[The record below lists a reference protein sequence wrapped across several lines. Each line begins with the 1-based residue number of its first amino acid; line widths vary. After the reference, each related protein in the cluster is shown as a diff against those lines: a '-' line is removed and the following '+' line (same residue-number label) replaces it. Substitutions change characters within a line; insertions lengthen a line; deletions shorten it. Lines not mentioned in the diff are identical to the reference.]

1 MRSSCHLKVL
11 NSSTPKNHIDPDK
24 NMITLFDT
32 DVLVEVANGRLDLN
46 LVALNELKNRGLDNN
61 GKCIGFNKE

>member
-1 MRSSCHLKVL
+1 
-11 NSSTPKNHIDPDK
+11 
-24 NMITLFDT
+24 MITLFDT

>member
-1 MRSSCHLKVL
+1 MKAI

-46 LVALNELKNRGLDNN
+46 LVALNVLKNRGLDKN
-61 GKCIGFNKE
+61 GKWIGFNKD